1 VQGSAPACS
10 PSVWQ
15 REQPHIQ
22 TVPTTAYMCMTM
34 SYVCHCLHMLHC
46 TSAGQTDVKA
56 VVDQEIAQEIA
67 RLEAKIDAV
76 ISTRLLAHDSFAC
89 MVL

>member
-1 VQGSAPACS
+1 MNVHMSAITCK
-10 PSVWQ
+10 W
-15 REQPHIQ
+15 
-22 TVPTTAYMCMTM
+22 
-34 SYVCHCLHMLHC
+34 LHC

-76 ISTRLLAHDSFAC
+76 IGTHLLAHDSFVC
-89 MVL
+89 MDL

>member
-1 VQGSAPACS
+1 M
-10 PSVWQ
+10 
-15 REQPHIQ
+15 HDN
-22 TVPTTAYMCMTM
+22 
-34 SYVCHCLHMLHC
+34 VCHCLHMLHG